1 MTETMRPQP
10 SRAFRWVV
18 LVFISLAMFGNYY
31 VYDCIAPIADL
42 LAKQLGFSDSNIG
55 LLQAIYSIPNV
66 VMVLIG
72 GYVVDRIG
80 TRKAILIF
88 GTLCFFGAVVT
99 SSSAALTVMA
109 SGRLIFGLGAES
121 LIVAVTTAV
130 AKWFRGKELSFAFGI
145 NLMISRAGS
154 LLAQQ
159 SPSWAGFAYNFWRN
173 PLLISVGFGALCIV
187 GAIVY
192 WILEVYAEKKYQVGP
207 AGATDK
213 VVFRDIRSF
222 GLSYWYIV
230 ALCITFYSAI
240 FPFETFAYQFFMDA
254 HHVTREAGG
263 DLVGMLTLF
272 TMFGTPIFGLFVDK
286 LGQRALLMM
295 LGSLLLIPV
304 YLMMAYMRSASY
316 VTVYLPSSADGH
328 FAFVA
333 HHLPPILLLTMAMM
347 GIAFSLIPAVMWP
360 SVAYLVEQSKLGTAY
375 GLMTMI
381 QNIGLAGFNLM
392 VGWANDHSHAGP
404 NNPNGYNLGMWIF
417 SILGFL
423 GLTFAFLLRR
433 RELGP
438 HGHGLETI
446 TTAKSTA

>member
-99 SSSAALTVMA
+99 SLSGALTVMA

-145 NLMISRAGS
+145 NLMLSRAGS

-213 VVFRDIRSF
+213 VVFSDIRSF

-254 HHVTREAGG
+254 HQVTREAGG

-328 FAFVA
+328 FGFVA

-381 QNIGLAGFNLM
+381 QNIGLAGFNLV

-446 TTAKSTA
+446 TTAKNAA

>member
-1 MTETMRPQP
+1 MTETLRPEP
-10 SRAFRWVV
+10 SRTFRWVV
-18 LVFISLAMFGNYY
+18 LIFISLTMFGNYY

-42 LAKQLGFSDSNIG
+42 LAKQLGFSESNIG

-66 VMVLIG
+66 FMVVIG

-80 TRKAILIF
+80 TRKAIFIF
-88 GTLCFFGAVVT
+88 GTLCFIGAGVT
-99 SSSAALTVMA
+99 TLSATLSVMA
-109 SGRLIFGLGAES
+109 TGRLVFGLGAES

-145 NLMISRAGS
+145 NLMISRFGS

-159 SPSWAGFAYNFWRN
+159 SPSWAGFAYNYWRN

-187 GAIVY
+187 GATVY

-207 AGATDK
+207 DGATDK
-213 VVFRDIRSF
+213 VVFSDIKGF

-272 TMFGTPIFGLFVDK
+272 TMFGTPLFGLFVDRVGK
-286 LGQRALLMM
+286 RAMLMM

-304 YLMMAYMRSASY
+304 YLMMAYIHSASY

-392 VGWANDHSHAGP
+392 VGWANDHSHAGTS
-404 NNPNGYNLGMWIF
+404 NPGGYNLGMWIF

-423 GLTFAFLLRR
+423 GFTFAFLLRR

-438 HGHGLETI
+438 RGHGLETI
-446 TTAKSTA
+446 TTAQGAA